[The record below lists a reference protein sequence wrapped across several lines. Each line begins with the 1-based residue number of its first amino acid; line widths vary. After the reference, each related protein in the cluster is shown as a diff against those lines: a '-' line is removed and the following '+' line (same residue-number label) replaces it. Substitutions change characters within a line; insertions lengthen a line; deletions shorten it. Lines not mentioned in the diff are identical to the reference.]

1 MKFTPVPAQTFLVLS
16 MLFGETQA
24 EREPTFKNSGLE
36 PQLRKQLE
44 FARLIRVEKR
54 GRSSHLVLQDEAWDF
69 VAEHLS
75 SELPKTPRAS
85 KLLER
90 VLRRVKLLLQTSER
104 SLADFVGSETDARKN
119 AVVEGDGPRMLDD
132 EVRLACLALAHG
144 ETRKRVRLKD
154 LRPKLTIPRD
164 ALDRTLLAMQT
175 SGQLVLYKLDNP
187 AEITTEDEKAA
198 LLIAGQPRHI
208 VYLEA

>member
-16 MLFGETQA
+16 MLFGDTPA
-24 EREPTFKNSGLE
+24 EREPTFKSAGLD
-36 PQLRKQLE
+36 PKLRKQLE

-54 GRSSHLVLQDEAWDF
+54 GRASHLVLQDEAWEF

-75 SELPKTPRAS
+75 SALPKTAKAS
-85 KLLER
+85 KLLQQ
-90 VLRRVKLLLQTSER
+90 VLRRIKHLLQTGER
-104 SLADFVGSETDARKN
+104 SLADFVGGQS
-119 AVVEGDGPRMLDD
+119 VVETRGAESAEPREIDD

-154 LRPKLTIPRD
+154 LRPRLTIPRD

-175 SGQLVLYKLDNP
+175 AGRLVLYKLDNP
-187 AEITTEDEKAA
+187 AEITTEDEQAA
-198 LLIAGQPRHI
+198 LFIAGQPRHL